1 MSNKLLI
8 VIAAVFLLMMGM
20 MGAGFFMLWSKMN
33 MVQQPVTAGQQ
44 DPAEEVQENTIGP
57 LFPLNTFIVNL
68 ADKDSKRYLRV
79 KIEMELTNEEAEQEV
94 EKRLP
99 QVRDNILM
107 IIPTRTFEDLNSAG
121 GKIELRDE
129 LLSKL
134 NALLMENYIKN
145 IYFTEFVI
153 Q

>member
-33 MVQQPVTAGQQ
+33 MVQQPVATEEAV
-44 DPAEEVQENTIGP
+44 AEEVQENSIGP

>member
-8 VIAAVFLLMMGM
+8 IIAAVFLLMMGM
-20 MGAGFFMLWSKMN
+20 VGAGFFILWSKMN
-33 MVQQPVTAGQQ
+33 VAQQLVIEEQQ
-44 DPAEEVQENTIGP
+44 NGAEEIPENNIGP
-57 LFPLNTFIVNL
+57 LFPLKTFIVNL
-68 ADKDSKRYLRV
+68 ADKEGKRYLRV
-79 KIEMELTNEEAEQEV
+79 TMEMELINEEAKVEL

-99 QVRDNILM
+99 QIRDNILM
-107 IIPTRTFEDLNSAG
+107 IIPTKTFEELNSAK

-129 LLSKL
+129 LLTKL
-134 NALLMENYIKN
+134 NGLLLEEYIKN

>member
-20 MGAGFFMLWSKMN
+20 MGAGFFILWSKMASAPQT
-33 MVQQPVTAGQQ
+33 VAAGQQ
-44 DPAEEVQENTIGP
+44 NVAEEVPENTIGP
-57 LFPLNTFIVNL
+57 LFSLSTFIVNL
-68 ADKDSKRYLRV
+68 ADQGGKRYLR
-79 KIEMELTNEEAEQEV
+79 ITIDLELTDEKIKEKL

-99 QVRDNILM
+99 QIRDQVLM
-107 IIPTRTFEDLNSAG
+107 IIPSKTFEELSSSQGKSA
-121 GKIELRDE
+121 LRDE
-129 LLSKL
+129 LIIKL
-134 NALLMENYIKN
+134 NGLLKNDYVKN

>member
-8 VIAAVFLLMMGM
+8 IIAAVFLLMMGM

-33 MVQQPVTAGQQ
+33 MVQQPVIAGQQ

>member
-8 VIAAVFLLMMGM
+8 IIAAVFLLMMGM

>member
-33 MVQQPVTAGQQ
+33 MVQQPVIAGQQ

>member
-20 MGAGFFMLWSKMN
+20 MGAGFFILWSKMASAP
-33 MVQQPVTAGQQ
+33 QPVVAGQQ
-44 DPAEEVQENTIGP
+44 NVVEEVPEDTIGP
-57 LFPLNTFIVNL
+57 LFSLSTFIVNL
-68 ADKDSKRYLRV
+68 ADQGGKRYLR
-79 KIEMELTNEEAEQEV
+79 ITMDLELTGEEIEEKL

-99 QVRDNILM
+99 QIRDKILM
-107 IIPTRTFEDLNSAG
+107 IIPSKTFEELNSSQ
-121 GKIELRDE
+121 GKAALRDE
-129 LLSKL
+129 LIIKL
-134 NALLMENYIKN
+134 NGMLTNDYVEN